1 MVLSFLLG
9 ATRHGS
15 PIFMSEDKPTERKA
29 APPSA
34 PAQNLQLTIDEAEAQ
49 GIYANFAII
58 AHSNSEVILDFARN
72 LPGLAKAKVHARII
86 LTPPN
91 AKALHRA
98 LGENLAKFEAH
109 FGPINLGGAN
119 DPEKSIG
126 FRS

>member
-1 MVLSFLLG
+1 
-9 ATRHGS
+9 
-15 PIFMSEDKPTERKA
+15 MSEDKPTERKPV
-29 APPSA
+29 PPPG
-34 PAQNLQLTIDEAEAQ
+34 PAQNIQLTIDESEAQ

-86 LTPPN
+86 LTAAN

-98 LGENLAKFEAH
+98 LGDNLAKFEAQY
-109 FGPINLGGAN
+109 GPINLGAPN